1 MKELNE
7 QDFSPEES
15 LKLIHS
21 MIETTR
27 NLISDKSPYFLIWG
41 WAVMIGCFL
50 QYYLKVIVGSSSH
63 PLAWLVTPVA
73 LVIFLIVLI
82 RDKKREKVKT
92 FISEAYKYL
101 WTSIG
106 FSFIVLSFIFSNI
119 RWQFCYPVYI
129 LLYGIGTFVSG
140 CLIKFKLLIFGG
152 LTCFLYLSFLLILI
166 LIRR

>member
-50 QYYLKVIVGSSSH
+50 QYYL
-63 PLAWLVTPVA
+63 
-73 LVIFLIVLI
+73 LIC
-82 RDKKREKVKT
+82 
-92 FISEAYKYL
+92 
-101 WTSIG
+101 TSISSDCFCPQCGYKG
-106 FSFIVLSFIFSNI
+106 FGCCIVPSRTAKAFVPTL
-119 RWQFCYPVYI
+119 
-129 LLYGIGTFVSG
+129 GTKTIGRYAG
-140 CLIKFKLLIFGG
+140 ADQ
-152 LTCFLYLSFLLILI
+152 
-166 LIRR
+166 